1 MDNRFLC
8 TCINSNFSFI
18 DISKDNLKG
27 VVKKYMYPE
36 MVKNVVSNRKNT
48 ILNMFIGMY
57 FTSRKTMWK
66 SYTS

>member
-8 TCINSNFSFI
+8 TCINSNYSFI

-36 MVKNVVSNRKNT
+36 MVKNVVSNRKKHH
-48 ILNMFIGMY
+48 IKYVYRHVFY
-57 FTSRKTMWK
+57 
-66 SYTS
+66 